1 MRAAGK
7 VALAGLTVAA
17 GAAAAGWAQSARVR
31 RRAGRRFAPGEP
43 TLPGGR
49 LLDVTAADGNPVHT
63 EVYGPEDAPTI
74 VLAHGWVCS
83 LRYWHAEI
91 EALAKDF
98 RVVAYDKRGPGRTP
112 RPPSGDYSLEAQGE
126 ELGAVLR
133 AALGPEGKAVVA
145 GHSMGAMAVVALAA
159 EDPDLL
165 HRHAAALALISTGVG
180 DLVSEALVVRTP
192 DRFSAVNEKA
202 GEAILRS
209 RASLVLPE
217 PLLLAG
223 IRHVALTPGA
233 SAEAVAM
240 TAELAREC
248 HPEAR
253 SGCGGSMSRMDLREA
268 LASIEAPS
276 LVVVGEDDRMTPPAH
291 ARRLCEELSG
301 PAELVEL
308 PGAGHMT
315 PLEAPGRL
323 SELLRDLAA
332 THLAPARDGAAVSG

>member
-1 MRAAGK
+1 VRPAGRI
-7 VALAGLTVAA
+7 ALAGLAVAA
-17 GAAAAGWAQSARVR
+17 GAAAAGRAQSARVR
-31 RRAGRRFAPGEP
+31 RRAEGRFAPGEP

-49 LLDVTAADGNPVHT
+49 LLEVTAADGNPVHA

-83 LRYWHAEI
+83 IRYWSAVI
-91 EALAKDF
+91 EELSKDS
-98 RVVAYDKRGPGRTP
+98 RVVAYDKRGHGRTP

-133 AALGPEGKAVVA
+133 ASLGPDRKAVVA
-145 GHSMGAMAVVALAA
+145 GHSMGAMATVALAA
-159 EDPDLL
+159 EDPELL

-180 DLVSEALVVRTP
+180 DLVSEALVLRTP

-233 SAEAVAM
+233 SSEAVVL

-253 SGCGGSMSRMDLREA
+253 SGCGGSMSKMELHDA
-268 LASIEAPS
+268 LAAIEVPAV
-276 LVVVGEDDRMTPPAH
+276 VVVGEDDRMTPPAH

-308 PGAGHMT
+308 PATGHMT
-315 PLEAPGRL
+315 PVEAPGRL
-323 SELLRDLAA
+323 SELLRDIVA
-332 THLAPARDGAAVSG
+332 THLAPARDGAAVAG